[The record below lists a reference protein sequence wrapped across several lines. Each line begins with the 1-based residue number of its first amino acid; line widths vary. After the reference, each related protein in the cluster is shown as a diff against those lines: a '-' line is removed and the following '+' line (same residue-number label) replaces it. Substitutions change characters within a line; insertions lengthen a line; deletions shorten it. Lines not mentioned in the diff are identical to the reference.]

1 MANFKKQTIYSS
13 NTGSATLSSTDTYEQ
28 YVNYD
33 LVVDDADTGVKLL
46 SVDPESRTTSEDWS
60 NIKTLCVQCISRQP
74 VEVIF
79 KTTTWTDDTT
89 NSGNDYF
96 HTILNQNEMIS
107 IPNAKLISYNGTGQ
121 SAGNGTSVS
130 LVTANTVDAGINV
143 AGSATGS
150 SGDADATDTDFLL
163 ASTGA
168 AIFEVGDKITW
179 DVLLIQ

>member
-79 KTTTWTDDTT
+79 KTTTWTNDTT
-89 NSGNDYF
+89 
-96 HTILNQNEMIS
+96 
-107 IPNAKLISYNGTGQ
+107 
-121 SAGNGTSVS
+121 TSS
-130 LVTANTVDAGINV
+130 N
-143 AGSATGS
+143 
-150 SGDADATDTDFLL
+150 DATT
-163 ASTGA
+163 
-168 AIFEVGDKITW
+168 E
-179 DVLLIQ
+179 